1 MKDFTIAATALDT
14 AKKAIDTITDHNKQY
29 IANKANSMFDQIAE
43 YLLSRLDEA
52 GWNCRTVEVVGFPI
66 SLHVT
71 KYKSGF
77 ADATLYTSD
86 VGRGFYTGMSYAILS
101 VVNTLDGA
109 AREFSTANVKRSRV
123 ECSVNSPIMREKV
136 IPNLVE
142 NWGEFK
148 PILDDAIDKGI
159 KAALKEL
166 ETNLEK
172 EIQIRKMFE
181 SFEI

>member
-1 MKDFTIAATALDT
+1 MKDFTMAATALNT
-14 AKKAIDTITDHNKQY
+14 AKKAIDTMTDHNKQY

-52 GWNCRTVEVVGFPI
+52 GWNCKTVEVTGFPI
-66 SLHVT
+66 SLRVT

-86 VGRGFYTGMSYAILS
+86 AGRGFYTGMSYPILS
-101 VVNTLDGA
+101 VVNTLNGA
-109 AREFSTANVKRSRV
+109 AYEFSTANVKRSRV
-123 ECSVNSPIMREKV
+123 ECSVNIPLMREKV

-148 PILDDAIDKGI
+148 PILDDAIDKSI